1 LASEPLPVSALKRS
15 ASLRRRADPAGDHDG
30 VPPDPSAPA
39 LGTGRFFIT
48 LINRAGAAPGQLHR
62 VPSGGRSR
70 SAPLSGIGLLSAIT
84 KFRAIHWLQT
94 SMWFWPLVCIGAGV
108 ALSVISVSVDR
119 AFDGALIPRALT
131 GGPDAALEIL
141 GTVAGSMVSLTGLV
155 LTVVLVV
162 VQLAMGQFSPRIV
175 ATILQDKPSQFAIG
189 TFVGTFAHAMLS
201 LSQVSTVEGAEFVP
215 GVAIVLAFVLIIV
228 SIMVL
233 VLYVNHIG
241 RKLRAASLIEA
252 VGDQV
257 REKLD
262 ELYPEP
268 LTEEHEP
275 PGVLCAPRSGVLLHI
290 DHTHLVDLARRA
302 DVEFHVLPALGDF
315 VPAGA
320 PLVRIEG
327 EPKLDVASEVLRR
340 ISLDTERSF
349 NQDLAYGPRLLVDI
363 CVRTL
368 AEPFDPTTAV
378 QAIDRLHDFLRHLV
392 NRRFPSGEHRDQ
404 DDTLRLVIKTVSW
417 DDYVRLCFE
426 EIRIGAAASVQVTRR
441 LRACFEDLLQC
452 APEERRAPL
461 ERQLRLLDAEI
472 DDTRVSSR
480 DSAVW
485 QQSDPQGIGASRAAT
500 VAQMPGR

>member
-1 LASEPLPVSALKRS
+1 
-15 ASLRRRADPAGDHDG
+15 
-30 VPPDPSAPA
+30 
-39 LGTGRFFIT
+39 
-48 LINRAGAAPGQLHR
+48 
-62 VPSGGRSR
+62 
-70 SAPLSGIGLLSAIT
+70 
-84 KFRAIHWLQT
+84 
-94 SMWFWPLVCIGAGV
+94 MWFWPLVCIGAGI
-108 ALSVISVSVDR
+108 ALSLISVAVDR

-141 GTVAGSMVSLTGLV
+141 GTVAGSMVSLTALV

-201 LSQVSTVEGAEFVP
+201 LSQVRTAEGAEFVP
-215 GVAIVLAFVLIIV
+215 GVAIVVAFVLIIV

-252 VGDQV
+252 VGEQI
-257 REKLD
+257 RTKLD
-262 ELYPEP
+262 ELYPER
-268 LTEEHEP
+268 LTEEQAT
-275 PGVLCAPRSGVLLHI
+275 PGIISVPQSGVLLHI
-290 DHTHLVDLARRA
+290 DHVHLVDLGRTA
-302 DVEFHVLPALGDF
+302 DVVLEVVPALGDF

-320 PLVRIEG
+320 ALVRIKG
-327 EPKLDVASEVLRR
+327 QPRFDVEPEVLRR

-349 NQDLAYGPRLLVDI
+349 DQDLAYGPRLLVDI

-378 QAIDRLHDFLRHLV
+378 QAIDRLHDFLRQLV
-392 NRRFPSGEHRDQ
+392 HRKFPSGEYRDQ
-404 DDTLRLVIKTVSW
+404 AGTVRLVIKTLSW
-417 DDYVRLCFE
+417 DDYVRLSFE
-426 EIRIGAAASVQVTRR
+426 EIRKGAVGSVQVTRR

-472 DDTRVSSR
+472 ESNGSANL
-480 DSAVW
+480 DSDVW
-485 QQSDPQGIGASRAAT
+485 RQSDPQGISTPRAAT
-500 VAQMPGR
+500 VLKMPER

>member
-1 LASEPLPVSALKRS
+1 
-15 ASLRRRADPAGDHDG
+15 
-30 VPPDPSAPA
+30 
-39 LGTGRFFIT
+39 
-48 LINRAGAAPGQLHR
+48 
-62 VPSGGRSR
+62 
-70 SAPLSGIGLLSAIT
+70 
-84 KFRAIHWLQT
+84 
-94 SMWFWPLVCIGAGV
+94 MWFWPLVCIGAGV
-108 ALSVISVSVDR
+108 ALSVISVAVDR

-141 GTVAGSMVSLTGLV
+141 GTVAGSMVSLTALV

-201 LSQVSTVEGAEFVP
+201 LSQVSTAEGDEFVP
-215 GVAIVLAFVLIIV
+215 GVAIVVAFVLIIV

-241 RKLRAASLIEA
+241 RTLRAASLIEA
-252 VGDQV
+252 VGNQI
-257 REKLD
+257 RAKLD
-262 ELYPEP
+262 ELYPER
-268 LTEEHEP
+268 LTEERPSSGE
-275 PGVLCAPRSGVLLHI
+275 LCAPRSGVLLHI
-290 DHTHLVDLARRA
+290 DHVHLVDLARRA
-302 DVEFHVLPALGDF
+302 DVELHVMPALGDF

-320 PLVRIEG
+320 PLVHIKGEPRIEV
-327 EPKLDVASEVLRR
+327 EAEALRR

-363 CVRTL
+363 CVRSL

-392 NRRFPSGEHRDQ
+392 NRRFPSGEYRDQ
-404 DDTLRLVIKTVSW
+404 AGRVRLVIKTVSW
-417 DDYVRLCFE
+417 DDYVRLSFE
-426 EIRIGAAASVQVTRR
+426 EIREGAAASVQVVRR
-441 LRACFEDLLQC
+441 LRACFEDLLSC

-472 DDTRVSSR
+472 ESNAAPSS
-480 DSAVW
+480 DSGVW
-485 QQSDPQGIGASRAAT
+485 RESDPQGIGASRAARQADASPST
-500 VAQMPGR
+500 IVVA